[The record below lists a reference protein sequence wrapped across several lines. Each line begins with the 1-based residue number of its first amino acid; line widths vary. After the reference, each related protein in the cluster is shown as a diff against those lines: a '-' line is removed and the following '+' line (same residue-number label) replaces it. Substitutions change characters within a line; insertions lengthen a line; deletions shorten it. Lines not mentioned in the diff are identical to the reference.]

1 MDETQT
7 PVQTPEPTMPTPTQ
21 EPCVGPDCPECAKR
35 EEETKEAEEIG
46 MAVLVALMPL
56 LSITLFSNMGLI

>member
-1 MDETQT
+1 MPT
-7 PVQTPEPTMPTPTQ
+7 PATQTPEPC
-21 EPCVGPDCPECAKR
+21 EGPDCPECAKR
-35 EEETKEAEEIG
+35 EEETKVADEIG

>member
-7 PVQTPEPTMPTPTQ
+7 QTPAQDPVQTPEPC
-21 EPCVGPDCPECAKR
+21 EGDNCPECAAR
-35 EEETKEAEEIG
+35 AEETKVAEEIG
-46 MAVLVALMPL
+46 MAILVALMPL

>member
-7 PVQTPEPTMPTPTQ
+7 PTQEPVQSP
-21 EPCVGPDCPECAKR
+21 EPCVGPNCPECAKR
-35 EEETKEAEEIG
+35 DEEAKAADEIG
-46 MAVLVALMPL
+46 MAILVALMPL

>member
-7 PVQTPEPTMPTPTQ
+7 PAQEPAQSP

-35 EEETKEAEEIG
+35 DEEVKAADEIG
-46 MAVLVALMPL
+46 MAILVALMPL